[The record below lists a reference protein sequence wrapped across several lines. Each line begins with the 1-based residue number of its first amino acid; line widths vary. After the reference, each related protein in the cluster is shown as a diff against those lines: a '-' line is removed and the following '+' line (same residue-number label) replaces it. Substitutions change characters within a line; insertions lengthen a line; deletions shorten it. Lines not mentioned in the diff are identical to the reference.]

1 MKLRETLVVAAVVA
15 ISLPTAGCSSE
26 STKNTQERWTGLVS
40 DVRFTWD
47 ASPGID
53 VTSGPSV
60 PARAFVES
68 MNLAQYTGNIGSTYP
83 GFDRAVRHD
92 EPAKGLWVSRPD
104 LDGALS
110 RPLVG
115 TDRYRIL
122 RFDSANESLTA
133 TICNYRY
140 EVAGQELDGNYSSA
154 GGIGAGPAKGM
165 QVLRVSMVPPP
176 QPSQLPPQSGPDPA
190 PSDDVFGDW
199 RINGLLTAY
208 SRNKPGFDEA
218 WPTFDADQSACV
230 AANPVPP
237 ARREALT
244 TGQHTRSDFPTSPP
258 SPGWP
263 APSQ

>member
-1 MKLRETLVVAAVVA
+1 MV
-15 ISLPTAGCSSE
+15 SE
-26 STKNTQERWTGLVS
+26 L
-40 DVRFTWD
+40 RFTWD

-53 VTSGPSV
+53 VTNGPSV
-60 PARAFVES
+60 PTRAFIES
-68 MNLAQYTGNIGSTYP
+68 MNLAQFTGDSDNVYP
-83 GFDRAVRHD
+83 GFEEAVPED
-92 EPAKGLWVSRPD
+92 GGDKTLWATRPN
-104 LDGALS
+104 LDGALT

-122 RFDSANESLTA
+122 RFDSAGQSMTA
-133 TICNYRY
+133 TICNYRF
-140 EVAGQELDGNYSSA
+140 EVAGEELDGNFLSA
-154 GGIGAGPAKGM
+154 GRFGAGPAKGT
-165 QVLRVSMVPPP
+165 QLLRVSLLAPP

-218 WPTFDADQSACV
+218 WPTFDADQSECV